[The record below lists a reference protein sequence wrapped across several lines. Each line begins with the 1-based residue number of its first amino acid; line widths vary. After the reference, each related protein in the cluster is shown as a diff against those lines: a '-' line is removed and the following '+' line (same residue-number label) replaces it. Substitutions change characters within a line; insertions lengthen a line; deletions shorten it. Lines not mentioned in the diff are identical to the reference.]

1 MRNLKFLVPISQ
13 IVRPTRMLSVDRVNA
28 LLLNVPRVQL
38 ASGKNQYLLLLIY
51 IHGQTRFGRT
61 IVRGDADKSHEE
73 IFEETKNK
81 MNEIGICTNS
91 LGGGF
96 IENTEKKKQIQIYGC
111 CKTFGEAPHG
121 RTKDILLS
129 WTKYQ
134 NYNIILPKNQD

>member
-1 MRNLKFLVPISQ
+1 MRNLKFVVPISQ
-13 IVRPTRMLSVDRVNA
+13 TVLLTRMLSVARVNA

-38 ASGKNQYLLLLIY
+38 ALGKNQYLLMLIN
-51 IHGQTRFGRT
+51 IHGQSRFGRT
-61 IVRGDADKSHEE
+61 IVRGDTDKSHEE
-73 IFEETKNK
+73 IFDETKKK
-81 MNEIGICTNS
+81 MDEIGICTNS

-96 IENTEKKKQIQIYGC
+96 IENTEKKKLMHIYGC

-134 NYNIILPKNQD
+134 NYNIILPKK

>member
-1 MRNLKFLVPISQ
+1 MRNLKLLVPISQ
-13 IVRPTRMLSVDRVNA
+13 IVCPARMQSVSRVNA
-28 LLLNVPRVQL
+28 LLLNVPRVQIT
-38 ASGKNQYLLLLIY
+38 SGKNQYLLMVIH

-61 IVRGDADKSHEE
+61 IVRGDTDKSHED
-73 IFEETKNK
+73 IFEETKEQ
-81 MNEIGICTNS
+81 MDEIGICTKS

-96 IENTEKKKQIQIYGC
+96 IENTEKKKLIQIYGC

-134 NYNIILPKNQD
+134 NYNILVRK

>member
-13 IVRPTRMLSVDRVNA
+13 IVRPTRMMSNEINA

-38 ASGKNQYLLLLIY
+38 TPGKNQYLLMMIN
-51 IHGQTRFGRT
+51 IHGKMRFGRT
-61 IVRGDADKSHEE
+61 IVRGDSAKSHEE
-73 IFEETKNK
+73 IFEETKNQ
-81 MNEIGICTNS
+81 MDEIGICTNP

-96 IENTEKKKQIQIYGC
+96 IENTEKDKLIQIYGC

-134 NYNIILPKNQD
+134 NYNIILPIK